1 MMDKPRKVTA
11 TLIVKVSAE
20 FYDEESDAETLRY
33 CVEQD
38 LEDAGIDVID
48 VSVKIK

>member
-11 TLIVKVSAE
+11 TLIVKLSAE
-20 FYDEESDAETLRY
+20 FYDEESDKETLRF

-38 LEDAGIDVID
+38 LEDVGFDVID
-48 VSVKIK
+48 VSVR